1 MAGGHGG
8 LIRGKA
14 GPQAIRAG
22 ADDYRIEAVIQVQ
35 QTQTKVICDS
45 RRTGRIVVPFVYYSS
60 WRRLPCRA
68 LGVTAG
74 KKGKRPARTEENRL
88 LNIKQHFVNVKAHEP
103 MKPIAL
109 NRISA
114 RRGDPRC

>member
-45 RRTGRIVVPFVYYSS
+45 RRTGRIVVPFVYYSNMCVPALPVCWGS
-60 WRRLPCRA
+60 RR
-68 LGVTAG
+68 
-74 KKGKRPARTEENRL
+74 ARREKTGENRREPL
-88 LNIKQHFVNVKAHEP
+88 VKHQA
-103 MKPIAL
+103 AL
-109 NRISA
+109 RE
-114 RRGDPRC
+114 RQVT

>member
-1 MAGGHGG
+1 MPDLHAGIREIHIRNFRGIDELKLSFVGPRDYPTQIVVLGGPNGSGKTSVLEACVMAGGHGG

-45 RRTGRIVVPFVYYSS
+45 RRTGRIVVPFVYYS
-60 WRRLPCRA
+60 
-68 LGVTAG
+68 
-74 KKGKRPARTEENRL
+74 
-88 LNIKQHFVNVKAHEP
+88 
-103 MKPIAL
+103 
-109 NRISA
+109 
-114 RRGDPRC
+114 